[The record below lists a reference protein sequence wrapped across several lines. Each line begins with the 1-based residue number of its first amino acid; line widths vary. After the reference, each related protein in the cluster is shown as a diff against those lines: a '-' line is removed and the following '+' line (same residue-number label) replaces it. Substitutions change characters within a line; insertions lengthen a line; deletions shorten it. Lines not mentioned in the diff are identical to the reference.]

1 MGLFSSPPMTT
12 TNTATITNINNN
24 SNNNEILD
32 GDDYESMPESSSVGV
47 HMMAGAM
54 AGMMEHVLMYPLDS
68 VKTRMQTLRPNPN
81 ASYRSVPEA
90 LYKMIRY
97 EGLLRP
103 IKGVS
108 VVFFSAGP
116 AHALYYSCYERMKL
130 ILSGTTISYDQTH
143 LSHGAAGCLATLLH
157 DAVMN
162 PAEVIKQRMQI
173 YNSPYRSS
181 LQCMADV
188 FKQEGFRAF
197 YRSYYTS
204 LVMNVPFQ
212 SIHFMTYEVMQNFLN
227 KNREYN
233 ARVHVISGA
242 MAGGFAAAITTPLDV
257 CKTLINTQERQ
268 VLQSSKQRI
277 ITGLFG
283 AISTIYKCCGVKG
296 YFQGLQARVLYSM
309 PATAI
314 SWSVYEFLKYVLRD
328 KGMENLT
335 MPTTTSSTSSSTVKS
350 TTATSSS
357 SSSSSSTATN
367 LNLNLSNLPKI
378 PVTEELSVK

>member
-1 MGLFSSPPMTT
+1 
-12 TNTATITNINNN
+12 
-24 SNNNEILD
+24 
-32 GDDYESMPESSSVGV
+32 
-47 HMMAGAM
+47 
-54 AGMMEHVLMYPLDS
+54 
-68 VKTRMQTLRPNPN
+68 MQTLRPNPN

-143 LSHGAAGCLATLLH
+143 LSHGMDVFEIFFFAIFSHFVYEIGAAGCLATLLH